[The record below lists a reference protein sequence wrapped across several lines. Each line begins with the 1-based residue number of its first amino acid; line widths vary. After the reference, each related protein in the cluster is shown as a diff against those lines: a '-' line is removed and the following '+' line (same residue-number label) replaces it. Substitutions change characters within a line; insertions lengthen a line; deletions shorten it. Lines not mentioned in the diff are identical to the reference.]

1 MSIWKPVIFNRT
13 CVSYFHKDNIRDS
26 CSVHFIVPI
35 SLEVRYSGG
44 GVQGGFRYAGISRNR
59 GFSQRCQTELAF
71 SHVTACLP

>member
-44 GVQGGFRYAGISRNR
+44 GAGRFQICGNFQKS
-59 GFSQRCQTELAF
+59 GFS
-71 SHVTACLP
+71 SKVSD